1 MINSSILNDINT
13 VLLYLSIVTVN
24 ISDSQILSFKSMNI

>member
-13 VLLYLSIVTVN
+13 VLLSLSIVTVN